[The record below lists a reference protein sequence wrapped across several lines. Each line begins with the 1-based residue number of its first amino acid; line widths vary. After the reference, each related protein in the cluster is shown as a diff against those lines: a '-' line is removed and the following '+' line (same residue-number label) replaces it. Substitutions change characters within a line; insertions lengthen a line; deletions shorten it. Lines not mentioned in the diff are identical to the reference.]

1 MQEGVGAHAA
11 GCTVRSPRLTGC
23 LRDETCHTVRI
34 LRSTPPHFLT
44 NMNTP
49 RTLSR
54 FPQSTLLAGLTLC
67 IAATATLQAQEAEK
81 LSQPGIIAG
90 TMEIDFKSRKNLT
103 DKGQPQ
109 KGVADTYSVAMNV
122 AKTTEFKGQIQRLP
136 FAGGILGLQ
145 EQKGQLN
152 YSLDLSVINPV
163 DMSQKKTI
171 GKWVGTVPVAK
182 DGVYAVEGAADSPL
196 RIAVDAIGR
205 AQAFTDRFGGRLVG
219 KGKKPANA
227 VTYIRQLAGKEV
239 KVEVKNTD
247 PMRFES
253 LALAQGPA
261 QSYPRS
267 TVNGNLDY
275 DYETGNYYTNGIRF
289 AYNSNGKDAEDVVT
303 GSIKWVEDPN
313 RATNGK
319 GQYEF
324 NLRWNEAKAKP
335 ATSEADAF
343 AKMSDEEAF
352 FAVDNSLPSL
362 TGTIAYE
369 DQMVTVGDKQMPG
382 TSKVKY
388 ALNANQL
395 TKVQVM
401 NFFKLWMICV
411 GPTNDE

>member
-1 MQEGVGAHAA
+1 
-11 GCTVRSPRLTGC
+11 
-23 LRDETCHTVRI
+23 
-34 LRSTPPHFLT
+34 
-44 NMNTP
+44 MNTTRP
-49 RTLSR
+49 FSR
-54 FPQSTLLAGLTLC
+54 FPQQKALLAGLALSVAL
-67 IAATATLQAQEAEK
+67 AAAACAQEAEK
-81 LSQPGIIAG
+81 ITQPGIIAG
-90 TMEIDFKSRKNLT
+90 TMDIDFKSRKNLT

-109 KGVADTYSVAMNV
+109 KGAADSYFLSMNV
-122 AKTTEFKGQIQRLP
+122 AKTTEFKGQIQRQP
-136 FAGGILGLQ
+136 FVGGMLGLQ
-145 EQKGQLN
+145 AQPGQLN
-152 YSLDLSVINPV
+152 YAVDLAVINPV

-171 GKWVGTVPVAK
+171 GKWVGTVPISK
-182 DGVYAVEGAADSPL
+182 EGVYSVEGAADSPL

-205 AQAFTDRFGGRLVG
+205 AQAFTDRFGGKLVG
-219 KGKKPANA
+219 KGRKPSNA
-227 VTYIRQLAGKEV
+227 VTYIRKLSGKEV

-261 QSYPRS
+261 QSYPRA

-289 AYNSNGKDAEDVVT
+289 SYNANGKDVEDVVT

-324 NLRWNEAKAKP
+324 NLRWNEAQAKP
-335 ATSEADAF
+335 ATTEADAF

-352 FAVDNSLPSL
+352 FAVDNSIPSL

-369 DQMVTVGDKQMPG
+369 DQMVAVGDKQMPG

-401 NFFKLWMICV
+401 NFFKLWLICV